1 MQNYWFDSFQKYLVS
16 YLPSSLSL
24 GAFSH
29 HCYFLPDFPD
39 WSPWC
44 FLWLREVRSLHC
56 CFQAQRF
63 PSLNLTHRSQLDFIN
78 TQLISSKCLQWTT
91 MNISYLQLNSSQFF
105 CFGSDLAAL
114 MQILNGPRC
123 PGSHCQSLRLL
134 RYSPRLTRHVVQHL
148 TLPARINMWVADLP
162 DDANTKAEIQLYMLC
177 MEQQVPWRLRSCLP
191 QSVENEQERETG
203 EELCK
208 SRWSV
213 IHT

>member
-63 PSLNLTHRSQLDFIN
+63 PNLNLTHRSQLDFIN

-91 MNISYLQLNSSQFF
+91 MNISYPQLNSSQFF
-105 CFGSDLAAL
+105 WFGSDLAAL

-148 TLPARINMWVADLP
+148 TLPARINVSSWPAWWCKHKGRDTIVHVMYGTTSTM
-162 DDANTKAEIQLYMLC
+162 DAEKLFATVC
-177 MEQQVPWRLRSCLP
+177 
-191 QSVENEQERETG
+191 REWTRKRDG
-203 EELCK
+203 G
-208 SRWSV
+208 R
-213 IHT
+213 IM